1 MLFASLNTPTL
12 KRQFSHAV
20 IEGLAPDRGLYFPEE
35 LPQLPAS
42 LWLSHNQMEPWEL
55 GAQLLSSFTAPE
67 LTRDQ
72 LEHTLREVLN
82 FPLPLYQLSERSY
95 ILELFH
101 GPTAAFKDVGA
112 RFLARALNLLTDQR
126 LTVLVATSGDTGS
139 AVAQGFLNVPNIDV
153 VILYPSGR
161 ISHIQEQQL
170 TTVGHNVSALEV
182 HGSFDDCQALVKAAF
197 LDAELQANRPL
208 TSANSINI
216 ARWLPQSI
224 YYAWATYTLK
234 RPACFSVPSGNV
246 GNLAAGLLAAQMGMP
261 HQGFI
266 AATNANDGLARYLS
280 GEPFE
285 VRPSLQTISNAM
297 DVGDPSNRPRLEA
310 LCGGDLDQLRA
321 LVSGYT
327 VSDAETRAV
336 MQSVYEHEG
345 YLLCPHSAVGYA
357 GWLRATRARPDL
369 AEGLGVTL
377 ATAHPAKFA
386 DVVCEATGHTPE
398 VPPQLQGYLE
408 KTKNSIEIE
417 ATYTALKSHLIESA
431 LG

>member
-1 MLFASLNTPTL
+1 MLFTSLNTPTL
-12 KRQFSHAV
+12 KRQFSDAV
-20 IEGLAPDRGLYFPEE
+20 IEGLAPDRGLYFPES
-35 LPQLPAS
+35 LPQLPPS
-42 LWLSHNQMEPWEL
+42 LWRSENMLEPWEL
-55 GAQLLSSFTAPE
+55 GAQMLSPFAAPE
-67 LTRDQ
+67 LTQAQ
-72 LEHTLREVLN
+72 LETMLREVLN
-82 FPLPLYQLSERSY
+82 FPLPLHQLDEHSF

-112 RFLARALNLLTDQR
+112 RFLARALHLLTDRR

-182 HGSFDDCQALVKAAF
+182 RGSFDECQAMVKAAF
-197 LDAELQANRPL
+197 LDQHLQNARPL

-224 YYAWATYTLK
+224 YYAWAAYKLK
-234 RPACFSVPSGNV
+234 TPVGFSVPSGNV

-261 HQGFI
+261 HLGFI
-266 AATNANDGLARYLS
+266 AATNANDGLARYLE

-285 VRPSLQTISNAM
+285 ARPSLRTISNAM

-310 LCGGDLDQLRA
+310 LCGGDLARLRSVVCGYA
-321 LVSGYT
+321 VSE
-327 VSDAETRAV
+327 AETRET
-336 MQSVYEHEG
+336 MRSVYKHED

-357 GWLRATRARPDL
+357 GWRRARQERSSFI
-369 AEGLGVTL
+369 EGVGVTL
-377 ATAHPAKFA
+377 ATAHPAKFG
-386 DVVCEATGHTPE
+386 DVVLEATGHTPE
-398 VPPQLQGYLE
+398 VPPQLRGYLE
-408 KTKNSIEIE
+408 KTKHSVEID
-417 ATYTALKSHLIESA
+417 ATYTALKEYLLA
-431 LG
+431 

>member
-1 MLFASLNTPTL
+1 MFFASLNTPTL
-12 KRQFSHAV
+12 RRQFSTAV
-20 IEGLAPDRGLYFPEE
+20 IEGLAPDRGLYFPSHI
-35 LPQLPAS
+35 PQIPLS
-42 LWLSHNQMEPWEL
+42 TWLSEDQLEPWEL
-55 GAQLLSSFTAPE
+55 GAQMLSPFTSPE
-67 LTRDQ
+67 LTQDQ
-72 LEHTLREVLN
+72 LETMLREVLS
-82 FPLPLYQLSERSY
+82 FPLPLHQLDERSY

-112 RFLARALNLLTDQR
+112 RFLARALHLLTDQR

-139 AVAQGFLNVPNIDV
+139 AVAQGFLGVPNIDV

-170 TTVGHNVSALEV
+170 TTVGQNVSALEV

-197 LDAELQANRPL
+197 LDSELQSHRPL

-216 ARWLPQSI
+216 ARWLPQAI

-246 GNLAAGLLAAQMGMP
+246 GNLAAGVLAAQMGMP

-266 AATNANDGLARYLS
+266 AVTNLNDGLARYLS

-285 VRPSLQTISNAM
+285 ARPSVSTISNAM

-310 LCGGDLDQLRA
+310 LCGGDLNQLRD
-321 LVSGYT
+321 LVNGYS
-327 VSDAETRAV
+327 VSDAETRAI
-336 MQSVYEHEG
+336 MRRVYERDG

-357 GWLRATRARPDL
+357 GWLRALQSGPEIKDQ
-369 AEGLGVTL
+369 LGVTL
-377 ATAHPAKFA
+377 ATAHPAKFG
-386 DVVCEATGHTPE
+386 DVVLEATGQTPK
-398 VPPQLQGYLE
+398 VPPQLIDCLS
-408 KTKNSIEIE
+408 KTKNSVEID
-417 ATYTALKSHLIESA
+417 ATYMELRDYLIESA
-431 LG
+431 